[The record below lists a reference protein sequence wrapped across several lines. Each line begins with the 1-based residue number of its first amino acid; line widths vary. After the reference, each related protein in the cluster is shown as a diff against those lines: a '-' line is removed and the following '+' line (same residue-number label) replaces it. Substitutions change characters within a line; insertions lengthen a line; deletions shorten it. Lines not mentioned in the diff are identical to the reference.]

1 VHRTAWVLQIVLG
14 VYFVAIGVMHFIVP
28 DGLPDQLGWMYE
40 LPTWLHYVSGAA
52 EIAGGLGLILPGL
65 TRIRPELVPAAA
77 AGLVIVMLGA
87 AVWHLPRGEMQNLVT
102 NLLLAALLAFVAY
115 VRWRVHPLG
124 RADTVRR

>member
-28 DGLPDQLGWMYE
+28 DGLPDQLDWMYE